1 MGADTEEP
9 LEVCDPASSNEQW
22 REPFTSK
29 AEGEGLHLHLSLN
42 LCRHAMSPACPHYAR
57 LNTYTRILRICLMKE
72 TTHLFI
78 KLPTYKA
85 VD

>member
-9 LEVCDPASSNEQW
+9 LEVCDPASISEQW
-22 REPFTSK
+22 REPFISK
-29 AEGEGLHLHLSLN
+29 TEGEGLHLHLSLN
-42 LCRHAMSPACPHYAR
+42 LHRHTTAPACSHCVR
-57 LNTYTRILRICLMKE
+57 LNTYTHILGIFLMKE

-78 KLPTYKA
+78 KPSTYKA